1 MLPARAGGFCIAAA
15 ILLSSCSVGQ
25 RDSALPLPKA
35 GSSRFVVY
43 RVADSSEGF
52 VGPFV
57 YVNGFE
63 LGKLLKKTCFE
74 ASLEAGGYQLKS
86 EGTFYNWA
94 GPPELMQLTLEP
106 NTVRYVELVVF
117 PGQAT
122 AVNHVY
128 ANRTGEEAKEAIAK
142 IGKCAARQP

>member
-1 MLPARAGGFCIAAA
+1 VLPAVAA
-15 ILLSSCSVGQ
+15 ILLSSCSLGHHDAVQ
-25 RDSALPLPKA
+25 PVPKA
-35 GSSRFVVY
+35 GTSRLVVY
-43 RVADSSEGF
+43 RMSDGTEGF

-57 YVNGFE
+57 RVDGLE

-74 ASLEAGGYQLKS
+74 ASLEAGDYQLKS
-86 EGTFYNWA
+86 EGTFYNWS
-94 GPPELMQLTLEP
+94 GPPEVMRLVLEP

-122 AVNHVY
+122 TVNHVY

-142 IGKCAARQP
+142 IGKCAIRQP